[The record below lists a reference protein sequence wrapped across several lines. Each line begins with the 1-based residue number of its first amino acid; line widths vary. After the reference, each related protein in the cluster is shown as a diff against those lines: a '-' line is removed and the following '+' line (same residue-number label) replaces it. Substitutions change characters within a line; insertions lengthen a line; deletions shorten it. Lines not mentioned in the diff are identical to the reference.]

1 MLAEVPDFS
10 VESVFLRIFRQMKKI
25 IEKIKEVTQMNIFE
39 TVKAVVTVR
48 QAAEHYGLKINRSG
62 MICCPFHDDRHP
74 SLKLNEDYFYC
85 FGCGATGD
93 VVDFTARLLGQSA
106 YEAAQRLAADFGL
119 DTSRPSVVVQVRKP
133 RSRVNQLKQDERL
146 CINVLSGYLHLLEDW
161 KERYAPEAPED
172 EPDER
177 FVEACHKLEY
187 VEYLN
192 DLLLMSD
199 QEERADTVKELLTD
213 GTIARMQT
221 RLDEQKKE
229 VRCYVREQGIA

>member
-1 MLAEVPDFS
+1 MNLFEN
-10 VESVFLRIFRQMKKI
+10 
-25 IEKIKEVTQMNIFE
+25 IKAT
-39 TVKAVVTVR
+39 VTVR
-48 QAAEHYGLKINRSG
+48 QAAEHYGLKVSRNN
-62 MICCPFHDDRHP
+62 MVCCPFHNDRHP

-85 FGCGATGD
+85 FGRGATGD
-93 VVDFTARLLGQSA
+93 VVDFTARLLGLSA
-106 YEAAQRLAADFGL
+106 YESAQRLAADFGL
-119 DTSRPSVVVQVRKP
+119 DISRPSVVAQVKKYRP
-133 RSRVNQLKQDERL
+133 RVNQLKQDEL
-146 CINVLSGYLHLLEDW
+146 FCMNVLSGYLHLLEDW
-161 KERYAPEAPED
+161 KERYAPETPEN

-229 VRCYVREQGIA
+229 VRCHVREQEIA